1 MRQNASSGDRQSGK
15 ATLSSFALTHWSN
28 DFIVLPVVRSRNEAI
43 PCEIA
48 RKSPHMSPIFDLEL
62 KGLRALQRHLR
73 FVDSLK
79 HPLMRQNASSGDVAF
94 FVSRY
99 PMLPVLGELPVYC
112 LRGGRTAW
120 SRKPRLRTQWRKGTG
135 LSSPAYPSVVRSGRA

>member
-1 MRQNASSGDRQSGK
+1 MRQYTSSGDRQSGK

-28 DFIVLPVVRSRNEAI
+28 DFIVLPAVRSRNEAI
-43 PCEIA
+43 SCEIA

-79 HPLMRQNASSGDVAF
+79 HPLMRQNASSGDAF
-94 FVSRY
+94 SVSRY
-99 PMLPVLGELPVYC
+99 PMLPVLGVLPACC
-112 LRGGRTAW
+112 LHGGRTAW
-120 SRKPRLRTQWRKGTG
+120 SRKPKLRTQWRKGTG
-135 LSSPAYPSVVRSGRA
+135 LSSPAYPSAARSGRA